1 MAKIKVYGV
10 MGLIEWKPVIHIG
23 QATFCPL
30 FTGGSVSGFGITPA
44 TYKTSNPAEQH
55 IIEHSSH
62 FKSGRITLRYTLDAP
77 TLQEEGDEVEEV
89 ANDSAAHQD
98 KDSVELPPNRTKKT
112 EDPSISEEKEFGS
125 LSDARAWLFDT
136 YGIDK
141 SSVITKAA
149 VAKAARAKGVKVTFT
164 D

>member
-77 TLQEEGDEVEEV
+77 TQQKEDAEEVE
-89 ANDSAAHQD
+89 NDSAALQD
-98 KDSVELPPNRTKKT
+98 KE
-112 EDPSISEEKEFGS
+112 
-125 LSDARAWLFDT
+125 
-136 YGIDK
+136 
-141 SSVITKAA
+141 
-149 VAKAARAKGVKVTFT
+149 
-164 D
+164 